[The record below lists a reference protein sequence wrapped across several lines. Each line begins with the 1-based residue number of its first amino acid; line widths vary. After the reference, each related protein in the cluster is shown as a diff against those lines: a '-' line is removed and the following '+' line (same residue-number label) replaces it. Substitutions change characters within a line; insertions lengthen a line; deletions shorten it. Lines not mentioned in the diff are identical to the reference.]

1 MGTLQSPGQSG
12 YAQQRVDRIPPVC
25 ASGGSCVFPPPK
37 KKMRFMLVLSKL
49 GYEKLPDRSLSVGR
63 ENIRVKEKTFS
74 YEIKVVVI

>member
-1 MGTLQSPGQSG
+1 MPSREWTVYPQCVHLGE
-12 YAQQRVDRIPPVC
+12 VVC
-25 ASGGSCVFPPPK
+25 FPKKK